1 MGYDTRVNNQGSSH
15 LTKKT
20 LQVFCNNNTPTP
32 LEDVLRSQQ
41 TGNWRLSKE
50 NAESLTNVEIYHEET
65 KTKIRGVITEM
76 EYVKGTETM
85 GGGYV
90 ISFTPLENREGRIIT
105 SYNSTRPKFNN
116 IGWNIK

>member
-1 MGYDTRVNNQGSSH
+1 M
-15 LTKKT
+15 TKRT
-20 LQVFCNNNTPTP
+20 LQVYCNNNTPTP
-32 LEDVLRSQQ
+32 LEDVLKSQQ

-116 IGWNIK
+116 IGWAIK